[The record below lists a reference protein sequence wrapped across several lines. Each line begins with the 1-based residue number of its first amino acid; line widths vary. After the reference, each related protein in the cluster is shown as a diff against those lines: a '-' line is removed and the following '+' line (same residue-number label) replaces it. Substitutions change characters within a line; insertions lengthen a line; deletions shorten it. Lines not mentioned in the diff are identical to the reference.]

1 MRFDEPDLGTLA
13 SSSEDVRCSIMMPLV
28 HHLENVV
35 HLHRIEQFIAV
46 VDAGSIRGAARRL
59 GESQPALT
67 RALQQLEQELGVQL
81 MQRSVRGA
89 RLTIA
94 GGAYLARAR
103 VAEAE
108 LRMGADE
115 ARRSSDDGGGL
126 VTVGFSP
133 SAASLLLPE
142 FVTVLRQQRPDTRI
156 RLIELSPGT
165 LPPLVR
171 EAALDMA
178 VAHHERSHVDV
189 GLRFQPLFEIQMRV
203 VVRPGHPLAEARSLN
218 ELVQC
223 AWLSMAAP
231 GLPGDLI
238 RQSFLAA
245 GLPAPVPAVH
255 CGSHSIALD
264 LIAASD
270 MVALLPP
277 TLLGLCVAAGRL
289 VELSLA
295 KPLVPLYVGL
305 YTRTDTPA
313 TPAGKAAAQIILA
326 IARRLALSGELRN
339 TEPIRG
345 SPSTHRRRVA
355 T

>member
-1 MRFDEPDLGTLA
+1 MRLQ
-13 SSSEDVRCSIMMPLV
+13 
-28 HHLENVV
+28 
-35 HLHRIEQFIAV
+35 RIEQFIAV

-59 GESQPALT
+59 GVSQPALT
-67 RALQQLEQELGVQL
+67 RALQQLEEELGVQL

-89 RLTIA
+89 SLTAA
-94 GGAYLARAR
+94 GSAFLARAR

-126 VTVGFSP
+126 VTVGVSP

-142 FVTVLRQQRPDTRI
+142 FVTALRQQRPNTRI
-156 RLIELSPGT
+156 RLLELSPGT

-178 VAHHERSHVDV
+178 VAHHARSHLDA
-189 GLRFQPLFEIQMRV
+189 GLRFRPLFEIQMRV
-203 VVRPGHPLAEARSLN
+203 VVRPGHPLASARSLN

-255 CGSHSIALD
+255 CGSHSVALD

-270 MVALLPP
+270 MVGLLPP
-277 TLLGLCVAAGRL
+277 ALLRSCMAAGRL
-289 VELSLA
+289 VELPMA
-295 KPLVPLYVGL
+295 KPLVPLDVGL
-305 YTRTDTPA
+305 YTRADSPTAPA
-313 TPAGKAAAQIILA
+313 AKAAAQIIVG
-326 IARRLALSGELRN
+326 IARRLALSGELRS
-339 TEPIRG
+339 TDPIVG
-345 SPSTHRRRVA
+345 SPPA
-355 T
+355 